1 MNERERLVEL
11 IEKARAAMKKEEL
24 SCDLARNFFF
34 AEFLLNNG
42 VTIQKRGRW
51 EEYVNIKGVVRCSE
65 CNDTYIYREWVDEGK
80 WYYCPNCGA
89 KMDLEDSDG

>member
-1 MNERERLVEL
+1 MNDRKRLVEILESAESAFYWNSSDKTFVEKIADYL
-11 IEKARAAMKKEEL
+11 IA
-24 SCDLARNFFF
+24 
-34 AEFLLNNG
+34 NG
-42 VTIQKRGRW
+42 VTIQKHGRW

-89 KMDLEDSDG
+89 NMDEEAIT